1 MTMSLLSKGINRLS
15 QLEIDVTKDWA
26 GHLIKNLGAAVD
38 GNDAVRRAQAI
49 LQSVMTNRGDILYRG
64 NGEAVRLGGSYG
76 VGYNFLHMKNSG
88 QLEPEWL
95 DIQDLI
101 VYLTGAVNRIIVPPT
116 LLILAPALS
125 MAIAEDHSGGAF
137 AEAQTL
143 VLAEPAISVAA
154 TEEHSGGGQEELPV
168 LNAPV
173 PSIRVNAQLV

>member
-1 MTMSLLSKGINRLS
+1 MTMSLLSKGINKLS
-15 QLEIDVTKDWA
+15 QLQIDVSKDWA
-26 GHLIKNLGAAVD
+26 GQLIKNLGAGVD
-38 GNDAVRRAQAI
+38 DNDAVRKAQAI
-49 LQSVMTNRGDILYRG
+49 LQAAMTGRGDILYRG
-64 NGEAVRLGGSYG
+64 DSEAVSLGPSYG
-76 VGYNFLHMKNSG
+76 NGYNFLHMKNSG

-143 VLAEPAISVAA
+143 ALAEPAISVAA
-154 TEEHSGGGQEELPV
+154 TEEHSGGGQGALPV

-173 PSIRVNAQLV
+173 PSISVTAQLV

>member
-1 MTMSLLSKGINRLS
+1 MSLLSKGINRLS

-49 LQSVMTNRGDILYRG
+49 LQSVMTNRGDVLYRG
-64 NGEAVRLGGSYG
+64 DGEAVRLGGSYG
-76 VGYNFLHMKNSG
+76 VGYNFLHMKNTG
-88 QLEPEWL
+88 QLEPEWM

-101 VYLTGAVNRIIVPPT
+101 VYLTGAVNRMIVPPT

-125 MAIAEDHSGGAF
+125 MAIAEDHSGGGF
-137 AEAQTL
+137 TDSVNL
-143 VLAEPAISVAA
+143 SPPEPAVSITVG
-154 TEEHSGGGQEELPV
+154 EDHSGGGQEALPV

-173 PSIRVNAQLV
+173 PSIGATAELV